1 MADAPSIRRRG
12 WSKRV
17 DRPPTPP
24 THAESNTVNLTFSS
38 KAAKQWRPAL
48 EDLLFF
54 NPRQFRVREGI
65 INSLQHFGHP
75 RLEETTDGLTVKVG
89 EVEAQTLF
97 AYKQS
102 GRESAPIGL
111 VVFLRTS
118 PEEIAIL
125 HIAVQSAYSLHGNR
139 EHLGLGV
146 LLMEK
151 VKEIATR
158 IVGVKRIIFFYRREV
173 VIRV

>member
-1 MADAPSIRRRG
+1 MKLAVAAGASR
-12 WSKRV
+12 KAV
-17 DRPPTPP
+17 
-24 THAESNTVNLTFSS
+24 THSVNLTFSS
-38 KAAKQWRPAL
+38 KASKQCRAAL
-48 EDLLFF
+48 EELLFF

-75 RLEETTDGLTVKVG
+75 RLEETADGLTIKVG

-97 AYKQS
+97 AFRKS
-102 GRESAPIGL
+102 SRESDPIGL

-118 PEEIAIL
+118 HEEIAIL
-125 HIAVQSAYSLHGNR
+125 HIAVHSEYSLHGNR

-158 IVGVKRIIFFYRREV
+158 IVGVKKIVFFYRREV

>member
-1 MADAPSIRRRG
+1 LEERRG
-12 WSKRV
+12 SFRV
-17 DRPPTPP
+17 
-24 THAESNTVNLTFSS
+24 THSVNNLVFSS
-38 KAAKQWRPAL
+38 TASKQCRPAL
-48 EDLLFF
+48 EELLFF

-75 RLEETTDGLTVKVG
+75 RLEETATGLTIKVG

-97 AYKQS
+97 AFRKTL
-102 GRESAPIGL
+102 RETDPIGL

-118 PEEIAIL
+118 REEIAIL
-125 HIAVQSAYSLHGNR
+125 HIAVHSEYSLHGNR

-158 IVGVKRIIFFYRREV
+158 IVGVERIVFFYRREV